1 MKKSAI
7 RRLAAAAAA
16 CSVLVSALPALPTM
30 TTLAAGNIITN
41 STFESGTSGWGT
53 YKESGGACSLS
64 TENGRLALKI
74 SNVGKVNYAVQV
86 FYDIIPLYK
95 NGVYRLKYDISCS
108 TNRFVECMIQQN
120 GGTYQAYT
128 WKGLNL
134 TNSPQSVNYTFTM
147 EQDTDIMSKLVF
159 NCGIQEADGALPEH
173 TIYLDNVSLELID
186 DSQVDYSASRPYE
199 PPIVTNQVGYRCDS
213 QKTAVFRNMGSASE
227 FSVVN
232 AVTKQTVYTG
242 QLSGDKTNSSA
253 NETNRVGDFLRL
265 PPRASTTS
273 PAAAWIPPTPLRSG
287 TMFTATCWMTA

>member
-199 PPIVTNQVGYRCDS
+199 PPIVTNQVAIAA
-213 QKTAVFRNMGSASE
+213 TARKRQYFAIW
-227 FSVVN
+227 
-232 AVTKQTVYTG
+232 AVP
-242 QLSGDKTNSSA
+242 A
-253 NETNRVGDFLRL
+253 NF
-265 PPRASTTS
+265 
-273 PAAAWIPPTPLRSG
+273 PL
-287 TMFTATCWMTA
+287 